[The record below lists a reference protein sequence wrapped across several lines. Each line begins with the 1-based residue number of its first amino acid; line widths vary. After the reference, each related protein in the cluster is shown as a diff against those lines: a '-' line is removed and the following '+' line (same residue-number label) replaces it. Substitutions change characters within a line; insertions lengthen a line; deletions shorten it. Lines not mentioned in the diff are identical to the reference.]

1 MGITINIQLSLSDAI
16 ATDALV
22 SRNLE
27 KMYATRSIYQDD
39 KDPVPDW
46 LTDAIEEK
54 RRIHREFKN
63 AIFCGQRIYFSDS
76 GESEPA
82 KNDGSPAKKP
92 PVDRGKLLI
101 GLECC
106 MESECAH
113 CPYDRETFDQCK
125 YLLLDSLAYIGYLEA
140 DLEEAK
146 KA

>member
-16 ATDALV
+16 VTDALV
-22 SRNLE
+22 SRNIE

-39 KDPVPDW
+39 ADPVPDW
-46 LTDAIEEK
+46 LSDAIQEK
-54 RRIHREFKN
+54 ERIHRELDK
-63 AIFCGQRIYFSDS
+63 AIFYGQRSYFSDS

-82 KNDGSPAKKP
+82 KNEGSPAKKH

-106 MESECAH
+106 LESDCTH

-125 YLLLDSLAYIGYLEA
+125 YLFVDSLAYIGYLEE